1 MYKSGRRLTPKMVHG
16 MSVQQCEEACKS
28 AIDLENQR
36 LESEVYEL
44 VEAISRGVILLGSVW
59 HHLNFKARSKMQDG
73 DDNSSPKLFFME
85 VNKTSREIT
94 SFRCLEDADAGAP
107 TNGCA
112 FCSPDIQISNRD

>member
-1 MYKSGRRLTPKMVHG
+1 M
-16 MSVQQCEEACKS
+16 
-28 AIDLENQR
+28 
-36 LESEVYEL
+36 YEL

-94 SFRCLEDADAGAP
+94 SFRCLEDADAGTP

-112 FCSPDIQISNRD
+112 FCSPDIQPWVFHPSNGDFVMGSPDQRRLLDYYARYEDLSLCQD